1 MRKDIG
7 SFIAFIVLVNISVCG
22 CDLAELFHGMTK
34 GEVGK

>member
-7 SFIAFIVLVNISVCG
+7 SFIAFIVLVDISVCG
-22 CDLAELFHGMTK
+22 GDLAELFHDMTK